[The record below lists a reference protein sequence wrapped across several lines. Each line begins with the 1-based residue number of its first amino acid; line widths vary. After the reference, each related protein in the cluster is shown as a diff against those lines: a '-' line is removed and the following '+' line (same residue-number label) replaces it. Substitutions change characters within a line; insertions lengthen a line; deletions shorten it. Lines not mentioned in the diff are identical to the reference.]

1 MCGCACLVVILQMRY
16 YCLTQKRAQTEGE
29 ESSLSLAMQ
38 QHVEILHK
46 EIQGMNARLLGME
59 AKHEMVLNQRLEDL
73 KSMIV
78 AAAVRFVCAK
88 RRVWC
93 ER

>member
-1 MCGCACLVVILQMRY
+1 M
-16 YCLTQKRAQTEGE
+16 
-29 ESSLSLAMQ
+29 
-38 QHVEILHK
+38 EILHK

-78 AAAVRFVCAK
+78 AAAVRFVYAK